1 MEKPEEKLF
10 LLAFEE
16 DHCAHWENSTTEN
29 DVAPNVLYKIFFCS
43 KIKIIS

>member
-16 DHCAHWENSTTEN
+16 EHCAHWENSTTKIA
-29 DVAPNVLYKIFFCS
+29 VAANVLY
-43 KIKIIS
+43 